1 MPYLIILAVVIAV
14 TALWT
19 LSGWLPVR
27 KIEQP
32 AYKTLK
38 KIDGL
43 EIRQYK
49 PYILAETEVTG
60 DYESALNEGFITIA
74 GYIFGNNISRSKI
87 SMTSPVKETSKET
100 ASEKISMTSPVKETT
115 RGKDKHIIAFV
126 MPAKYTLRTLPAP
139 NTSGIRFREQP
150 PCKVAVLR
158 FCWWANPARI
168 ARKKALL
175 LEKVAQA
182 GLKAKSPPSFAGYNP
197 PWSPPWMVRTEVMVE
212 VE

>member
-1 MPYLIILAVVIAV
+1 MPYLIILAVLIAAA
-14 TALWT
+14 ALWT
-19 LSGWLPVR
+19 ISGWLPLR

-38 KIDGL
+38 KINGL

-60 DYESALNEGFITIA
+60 NYESALNEGFITIA
-74 GYIFGNNISRSKI
+74 GYIFGNNKSRGKI
-87 SMTSPVKETSKET
+87 SMTAPVRETSSEKIAMTTPVKET
-100 ASEKISMTSPVKETT
+100 A

-139 NTSGIRFREQP
+139 NTSKIKFREQP

-158 FCWWANPARI
+158 FGWWAGSVRI

-175 LEKVAQA
+175 LEKIAQA
-182 GLKAKSPPSFAGYNP
+182 RLKAKSPPSFAGYNP